1 MAKQQSASTLN
12 TTLSGQW
19 SKSEKRVKLARDI
32 REAKQQAHAKV
43 KAVKRAHAL
52 A

>member
-12 TTLSGQW
+12 TILSGQW

-32 REAKQQAHAKV
+32 REANAQAHRAIKL
-43 KAVKRAHAL
+43 VKRNQL
-52 A
+52 V